1 MVLPGTRAQAPR
13 EHCRHQEAPSA
24 ESFTTLHS
32 ILWFGEVVGVV
43 RSKTEIS
50 HQKVVFLGLPRQ
62 SRSKQNSLL
71 LLQGVWV
78 QSLGEELRSHMPCSV
93 AKKKKKKDNQIE
105 GHLLGR
111 RV

>member
-1 MVLPGTRAQAPR
+1 MVLPGTCAQAPR

-32 ILWFGEVVGVV
+32 ILWFVEVVGVV

-93 AKKKKKKDNQIE
+93 AKKKKKKNPTKLKAIF
-105 GHLLGR
+105 
-111 RV
+111 